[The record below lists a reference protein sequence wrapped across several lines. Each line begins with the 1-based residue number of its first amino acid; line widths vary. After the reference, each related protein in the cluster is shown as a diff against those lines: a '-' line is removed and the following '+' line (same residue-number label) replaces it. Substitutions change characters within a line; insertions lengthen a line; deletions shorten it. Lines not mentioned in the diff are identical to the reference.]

1 MTYRNAPA
9 APVRHPGA
17 LYTAQLANP
26 KQTPWQQSQSHTHGS
41 PKAAHLCVE
50 LMCWAA
56 APRRLEARGRTAAW
70 LCVPL
75 VLEPID
81 ETVSAGCAPPG
92 SANVDEATADPQT
105 TRHGAAAKI
114 AATTLSFIVRA
125 VRWLFA
131 AQPYASLSR
140 SSPIYLAA
148 FSLADSK
155 VGGATTLS
163 TASRCLALPASVCRV
178 QTRIALRCERRQRS
192 SLERRP
198 RAPAWPRRLNQAAC
212 LGGADNTTAQ
222 ALYP

>member
-1 MTYRNAPA
+1 MTYRNEPA

-125 VRWLFA
+125 VRWLLA

-140 SSPIYLAA
+140 SSPICGVQSGRLA
-148 FSLADSK
+148 K

-163 TASRCLALPASVCRV
+163 TASLCLALPQFAGFRHASPFVASAGS
-178 QTRIALRCERRQRS
+178 ILAG
-192 SLERRP
+192 
-198 RAPAWPRRLNQAAC
+198 APAARRRMAAPAEP
-212 LGGADNTTAQ
+212 GSVSWRQ
-222 ALYP
+222 Q